1 MRLSDDHVDI
11 DGYIVGG
18 LDPDTARAVELHLA
32 GCADCRDEVHS
43 LREVQELLAS
53 VPVEAFLE
61 GPPDDADLLLQR
73 TLRQMRTDVSG
84 TTGRRTRW
92 AAAAGV
98 VAAAAALC
106 VGVLVGRTMADVPQ
120 VLADGPTPTSAS
132 PQVPGTRFA
141 SAQDPT
147 TGARLTVRMVP
158 AAGWV
163 RVNAAVTG
171 IPAGQ
176 ACQLIVVGR
185 DGQRQ
190 TAGSWLVSS
199 STAAQGVTLD
209 GTVLLDPAAVTQ
221 VLVQN
226 TSGHRFVTA
235 NV

>member
-1 MRLSDDHVDI
+1 MRLSDDHADI
-11 DGYIVGG
+11 DGYIVGS
-18 LDPDTARAVELHLA
+18 LDPDMLLAVEQHLA
-32 GCADCRDEVHS
+32 TCEECRDEVRS

-61 GPPDDADLLLQR
+61 GPPDDADILLQR
-73 TLRQMRTDVSG
+73 TLRQMRAEESG
-84 TTGRRTRW
+84 STGRRTRW

-98 VAAAAALC
+98 IGAAAALC
-106 VGVLVGRTMADVPQ
+106 VGVLVGRTTADAPQ
-120 VLADGPTPTSAS
+120 VVAEAPAPVSAS
-132 PQVPGTRFA
+132 PEVPGTRFA
-141 SAQDPT
+141 SAHDPT
-147 TGARLTVRMVP
+147 TGARLTVRVVP

-176 ACQLIVVGR
+176 ACQLIVVSR
-185 DGQRQ
+185 DGHRE

-199 STAAQGVTLD
+199 TTATPGVSLD
-209 GTVLLDPAAVTQ
+209 GAALVDPAAVTQ

-226 TSGHRFVTA
+226 TSGHQFVTA